1 MRSWSVSF
9 SVIPSGLQEG
19 AATVESSPP
28 AILGLIVRGMM
39 QSDDMMVFDRALV
52 RRRRDRAAPGLA
64 GHNFLFE
71 HVAAMLADRLLD
83 VTRRFPVALDLGCH
97 DGAMARALAGADGIL
112 AGRVDTLVQADL
124 SPALARSAAA
134 NGGPTLACD
143 EELLPFGEGTLD
155 LVLSNLSLHWINDL
169 PGALVQIR
177 QALRPDGLFL
187 AAMLGAGTLA
197 ELRTALVEAETEL
210 IGGASP
216 RLSPFADLRDAA
228 GLLQRAGF
236 ALPVADAET
245 VTVSYEN
252 AFRLIADLRGMG
264 ETNAGLNRNPATPPR
279 AFWPTV
285 AARYAERFAEPDGR
299 IPASFEVLFLAG
311 WAPHD
316 SQQKPRPRGSAS
328 RSLAEALGTV
338 ERPVRQ

>member
-1 MRSWSVSF
+1 MT
-9 SVIPSGLQEG
+9 P
-19 AATVESSPP
+19 
-28 AILGLIVRGMM
+28 
-39 QSDDMMVFDRALV
+39 SDDMMVFDRALV
-52 RRRRDRAAPGLA
+52 RRRRDRAAPGL
-64 GHNFLFE
+64 GEHGFLFD

-83 VTRRFPVALDLGCH
+83 ISRRFPRALDLGCH
-97 DGAMARALAGADGIL
+97 DGAMARALVDTDRI
-112 AGRVDTLVQADL
+112 DTLVQADL

-134 NGGPTLACD
+134 NGRPTVACD
-143 EELLPFGEGTLD
+143 EELLPFGADSFD
-155 LVLSNLSLHWINDL
+155 LVLSTLSLHWVNDL

-177 QALRPDGLFL
+177 QSLRPDGLFL

-197 ELRTALVEAETEL
+197 ELRSALTEAETEML
-210 IGGASP
+210 GGASP

-252 AFRLIADLRGMG
+252 AFRLFADLRGMG

-279 AFWPTV
+279 GFWPAV

-316 SQQKPRPRGSAS
+316 SQQKPRPRGSAT

-338 ERPVRQ
+338 ERPVKQ

>member
-1 MRSWSVSF
+1 
-9 SVIPSGLQEG
+9 
-19 AATVESSPP
+19 
-28 AILGLIVRGMM
+28 MM
-39 QSDDMMVFDRALV
+39 QSDSMMVFDRALV

-71 HVAAMLADRLLD
+71 HVAALLADRLLD
-83 VTRRFPVALDLGCH
+83 VTRQFPVALDLGCH
-97 DGAMARALAGADGIL
+97 DGALARALEGPDGLLAD
-112 AGRVDTLVQADL
+112 RVDTLVQADL
-124 SPALARSAAA
+124 SPAFARSAAA
-134 NGGPTLACD
+134 NGRPTLACD
-143 EELLPFGEGTLD
+143 EELLPFGDGTLD
-155 LVLSNLSLHWINDL
+155 LVLSNLSLHWVNDL
-169 PGALVQIR
+169 PGALLQIR
-177 QALRPDGLFL
+177 RALRPDGLFL

-197 ELRTALVEAETEL
+197 ELRAVLVEAETEL
-210 IGGASP
+210 MGGASP

-245 VTVSYEN
+245 VMVTYEN
-252 AFRLIADLRGMG
+252 AFRLFADLRGMG

-311 WAPHD
+311 WAPHE
-316 SQQKPRPRGSAS
+316 SQQQPRPRGSAT
-328 RSLAEALGTV
+328 RSLAEALGTI

>member
-1 MRSWSVSF
+1 
-9 SVIPSGLQEG
+9 
-19 AATVESSPP
+19 
-28 AILGLIVRGMM
+28 MM

-311 WAPHD
+311 WSPHD

>member
-1 MRSWSVSF
+1 M
-9 SVIPSGLQEG
+9 
-19 AATVESSPP
+19 T
-28 AILGLIVRGMM
+28 

-83 VTRRFPVALDLGCH
+83 ITRRFPAALDLGCH
-97 DGAMARALAGADGIL
+97 DGAMARALNDS
-112 AGRVDTLVQADL
+112 GRIDTLVQADL
-124 SPALARSAAA
+124 SPALARRAAA
-134 NGGPTLACD
+134 NGLPTLACD

-155 LVLSNLSLHWINDL
+155 LVLSNLSLHWANDL
-169 PGALVQIR
+169 PGALLQIR
-177 QALRPDGLFL
+177 RALRPDGLFL

-197 ELRTALVEAETEL
+197 ELRAALVEAETEL
-210 IGGASP
+210 MGGASP

-236 ALPVADAET
+236 TLPVADAET

-252 AFRLIADLRGMG
+252 AFRLFADLRGMG

-285 AARYAERFAEPDGR
+285 AARYAERFAESDGR

-316 SQQKPRPRGSAS
+316 SQQQPRPRGSAT

>member
-1 MRSWSVSF
+1 M
-9 SVIPSGLQEG
+9 
-19 AATVESSPP
+19 TD
-28 AILGLIVRGMM
+28 
-39 QSDDMMVFDRALV
+39 SDSMMVFDRTLV
-52 RRRRDRAAPGLA
+52 RRRRDRAAPKLA
-64 GHNFLFE
+64 EHDFLFE
-71 HVAAMLADRLLD
+71 HVAAMLAERLLD
-83 VTRRFPVALDLGCH
+83 VTRRFPMALDLGCH
-97 DGAMARALAGADGIL
+97 DGAVARALAGG
-112 AGRVDTLVQADL
+112 GRVDTLVQADL
-124 SPALARSAAA
+124 SPAMARCAAG
-134 NGGPTLACD
+134 NGRPTLACD

-155 LVLSNLSLHWINDL
+155 LVISNLSLHWVNDL
-169 PGALVQIR
+169 PGALLQIR
-177 QALRPDGLFL
+177 RALRPDGLFL

-197 ELRTALVEAETEL
+197 ELRSALVEAETEL

-236 ALPVADAET
+236 ALPVADSET
-245 VTVSYEN
+245 VTVTYEN
-252 AFRLIADLRGMG
+252 AFRLFADLRGMG

-279 AFWPTV
+279 GFWPAV

-311 WAPHD
+311 WAPHE
-316 SQQKPRPRGSAS
+316 SQPKPRPRGSAT

>member
-1 MRSWSVSF
+1 M
-9 SVIPSGLQEG
+9 
-19 AATVESSPP
+19 T
-28 AILGLIVRGMM
+28 
-39 QSDDMMVFDRALV
+39 QSDEMMVFDRALV

-64 GHNFLFE
+64 GHGFLFE

-97 DGAMARALAGADGIL
+97 DGTMARALERS
-112 AGRVDTLVQADL
+112 GRIDTLVQADL

-134 NGGPTLACD
+134 NGRPTLACD
-143 EELLPFGEGTLD
+143 EELLPFGAATLD
-155 LVLSNLSLHWINDL
+155 LVLSNLSLHWVNDL
-169 PGALVQIR
+169 PGALLQIR

-210 IGGASP
+210 MGGASP

-245 VTVSYEN
+245 VIVSYEN

-264 ETNAGLNRNPATPPR
+264 ETNAGLNRNPAIPPR

-285 AARYAERFAEPDGR
+285 ATRYAERFAEPDGR

-316 SQQKPRPRGSAS
+316 SQQRPRPRGSAT

-338 ERPVRQ
+338 ERPVKQ

>member
-1 MRSWSVSF
+1 M
-9 SVIPSGLQEG
+9 
-19 AATVESSPP
+19 TD
-28 AILGLIVRGMM
+28 
-39 QSDDMMVFDRALV
+39 SDSMMVFDRALV
-52 RRRRDRAAPGLA
+52 RRRRDRAAPSLA
-64 GHNFLFE
+64 GHSFLFD

-83 VTRRFPVALDLGCH
+83 VSRRFPVALDLGCH
-97 DGAMARALAGADGIL
+97 DGALARALGGT
-112 AGRVDTLVQADL
+112 GRVDTLVQADL

-134 NGGPTLACD
+134 NGRPTLACD
-143 EELLPFGEGTLD
+143 EELLPFGDGTLD
-155 LVLSNLSLHWINDL
+155 LVLSNLSLHWVNDL
-169 PGALVQIR
+169 PGALLQIR

-210 IGGASP
+210 LGGASP

-245 VTVSYEN
+245 VTVTYEN
-252 AFRLIADLRGMG
+252 AFRLFADLRGMG

-299 IPASFEVLFLAG
+299 IPATFQVLFLAG
-311 WAPHD
+311 WVPHE
-316 SQQKPRPRGSAS
+316 SQQKPRPRGSAT

-338 ERPVRQ
+338 ERPVRH

>member
-1 MRSWSVSF
+1 
-9 SVIPSGLQEG
+9 
-19 AATVESSPP
+19 
-28 AILGLIVRGMM
+28 
-39 QSDDMMVFDRALV
+39 
-52 RRRRDRAAPGLA
+52 
-64 GHNFLFE
+64 
-71 HVAAMLADRLLD
+71 
-83 VTRRFPVALDLGCH
+83 
-97 DGAMARALAGADGIL
+97 
-112 AGRVDTLVQADL
+112 
-124 SPALARSAAA
+124 
-134 NGGPTLACD
+134 
-143 EELLPFGEGTLD
+143 
-155 LVLSNLSLHWINDL
+155 
-169 PGALVQIR
+169 
-177 QALRPDGLFL
+177 
-187 AAMLGAGTLA
+187 
-197 ELRTALVEAETEL
+197 
-210 IGGASP
+210 
-216 RLSPFADLRDAA
+216 
-228 GLLQRAGF
+228 
-236 ALPVADAET
+236 VADAET

>member
-1 MRSWSVSF
+1 M
-9 SVIPSGLQEG
+9 
-19 AATVESSPP
+19 TD
-28 AILGLIVRGMM
+28 
-39 QSDDMMVFDRALV
+39 SDGMMVFDRALV
-52 RRRRDRAAPGLA
+52 RRRRDRAAPKLA
-64 GHNFLFE
+64 EHGFLFE

-97 DGAMARALAGADGIL
+97 DGALARALAGA
-112 AGRVDTLVQADL
+112 GRVDTLIQADL
-124 SPALARSAAA
+124 SPALARRATA
-134 NGGPTLACD
+134 NGRPALACD
-143 EELLPFGEGTLD
+143 EELLPFGDASLD
-155 LVLSNLSLHWINDL
+155 LALSNLSLHWVNDL
-169 PGALVQIR
+169 PGALLQIR
-177 QALRPDGLFL
+177 RALRPDGLFL

-210 IGGASP
+210 LGGASP

-245 VTVSYEN
+245 VTVTYEN
-252 AFRLIADLRGMG
+252 AFRLFADLRGMG

-285 AARYAERFAEPDGR
+285 AARYAKRFAEPDGR
-299 IPASFEVLFLAG
+299 IPATFEVLFLAG
-311 WAPHD
+311 WAPHE
-316 SQQKPRPRGSAS
+316 SQQQPRPRGSAT

-338 ERPVRQ
+338 ERPVRH

>member
-1 MRSWSVSF
+1 M
-9 SVIPSGLQEG
+9 
-19 AATVESSPP
+19 T
-28 AILGLIVRGMM
+28 

-52 RRRRDRAAPGLA
+52 RRRRGRAAPGLA
-64 GHNFLFE
+64 GHNFLVE
-71 HVAAMLADRLLD
+71 HVAALLADRLLD
-83 VTRRFPVALDLGCH
+83 VTRRFPLALDLGCH
-97 DGAMARALAGADGIL
+97 DGAVTRALMGTDRI
-112 AGRVDTLVQADL
+112 DTLVQADL
-124 SPALARSAAA
+124 SPALARLAAA
-134 NGGPTLACD
+134 NGRPTLACD

-155 LVLSNLSLHWINDL
+155 LVLSNLSLHWVNDL
-169 PGALVQIR
+169 PGALLQIR
-177 QALRPDGLFL
+177 RALRPDGLFL

-210 IGGASP
+210 IGGASA

-252 AFRLIADLRGMG
+252 AFRLFADLRGMG
-264 ETNAGLNRNPATPPR
+264 ETNAGLNRNPAPPPR

-299 IPASFEVLFLAG
+299 IPASFEVLFLVG

>member
-1 MRSWSVSF
+1 MT
-9 SVIPSGLQEG
+9 P
-19 AATVESSPP
+19 
-28 AILGLIVRGMM
+28 
-39 QSDDMMVFDRALV
+39 SDDMMVFDRALV

-64 GHNFLFE
+64 EHGFLFD

-83 VTRRFPVALDLGCH
+83 ISRRFPRALDLGCH
-97 DGAMARALAGADGIL
+97 DGATARALADTDRI
-112 AGRVDTLVQADL
+112 DTLVQADL

-134 NGGPTLACD
+134 NGRPTVACD
-143 EELLPFGEGTLD
+143 EELLPFGENSFD
-155 LVLSNLSLHWINDL
+155 LVLSTLSLHWVNDL

-177 QALRPDGLFL
+177 QSLRPDGLFL

-197 ELRTALVEAETEL
+197 ELRSALTEAETEML
-210 IGGASP
+210 GGASP

-252 AFRLIADLRGMG
+252 AFRLFADLRGMG

-279 AFWPTV
+279 GFWPAV
-285 AARYAERFAEPDGR
+285 AARYADRFAEPDGR

-316 SQQKPRPRGSAS
+316 SQQKPRPRGSAT

-338 ERPVRQ
+338 EHPVKQ